1 MAKLA
6 DEIAKQSA
14 LVDEKLNH
22 ADLSLQQARTVADL
36 AYVVAVQCNA
46 LSSLVA
52 RLEGLD
58 RSGERSAPLDRVQR
72 KFYRGRGPLA
82 VHRGCRTTIGRHRI
96 RQASLEQA
104 FL

>member
-1 MAKLA
+1 MGILA

-46 LSSLVA
+46 LNSLVA
-52 RLEGLD
+52 RLEGLEKKVKKLQKAD
-58 RSGERSAPLDRVQR
+58 KAQ
-72 KFYRGRGPLA
+72 K
-82 VHRGCRTTIGRHRI
+82 
-96 RQASLEQA
+96 
-104 FL
+104 